1 MKDKTIFITG
11 GNDGIGRVTAR
22 LFSSLGANVAIM
34 SRRGGKNDSAQAEI
48 EAAGGKCIALIGD
61 VSKESDIR
69 NAIEQTFNH
78 FGSLHYA
85 FNNAG
90 GSAGPKPFL
99 DMTEDEYYA
108 VSDVHV
114 KGTCLCM
121 KHEIPYIIRSGGGAI
136 VNNSSAGGHVGTVGL
151 PLYSACKHAMI
162 GLTRSVALEYAKQ
175 NVRINAVCPG
185 LTATDTYRQFA
196 ALHPEAIAEIAAGIP
211 MGRVATCDE
220 VASAVLYLCR
230 DATSTTGSSLMVD
243 GGFTAQ

>member
-1 MKDKTIFITG
+1 MKSKTIFITG

-22 LFSSLGANVAIM
+22 LFSRLGANVAIM
-34 SRRGGKNDSAQAEI
+34 SRRSEKNAAAMAEI
-48 EAAGGKCIALIGD
+48 ESEGGKCIALTGD
-61 VSKESDIR
+61 VSKENDIK
-69 NAIEQTFNH
+69 NAIEETFRR

-90 GSAGPKPFL
+90 GSAGPKSFL
-99 DMTEDEYYA
+99 DLKEEEYYA
-108 VSDVHV
+108 VSDVQV
-114 KGTCLCM
+114 KGTWLCM
-121 KHEIPYIIRSGGGAI
+121 KHEIPYIIKSGGGAI

-185 LTATDTYRQFA
+185 LTATDTYREWA
-196 ALHPEAIAEIAAGIP
+196 ALNPETIAAIESGIP
-211 MGRVATCDE
+211 MGRVASCEE

-243 GGFTAQ
+243 GGYTAQ